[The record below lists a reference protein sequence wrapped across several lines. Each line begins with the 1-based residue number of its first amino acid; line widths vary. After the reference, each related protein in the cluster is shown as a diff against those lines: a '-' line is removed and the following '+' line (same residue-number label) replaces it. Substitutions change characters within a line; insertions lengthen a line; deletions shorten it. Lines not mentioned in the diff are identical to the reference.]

1 MVAANHPTKEDAMPA
16 PITKLTPKQLIE
28 AAKAPLLAYGEK
40 DWAKVEKS
48 ITANFTY
55 DEVATERKVQG
66 VATVIPLWKGW
77 ATALPDSKATIH
89 NAYVNGNTVVIEL
102 TWNGTHMG
110 PLQLPSGSVA
120 ATGKKIAL
128 RAINV
133 FKITGETASLQRQYF
148 DMATMLRQ
156 LGITG

>member
-1 MVAANHPTKEDAMPA
+1 MTAPA
-16 PITKLTPKQLIE
+16 TKLTPKQLIE

-40 DWAKVEKS
+40 DWVKVKNS

-55 DEVATERKVQG
+55 DEVGTERKVQG
-66 VATVIPLWKGW
+66 VDNVIPLWQGW

-89 NAYVNGNTVVIEL
+89 AAYVSGNTVVIEL
-102 TWNGTHMG
+102 TWNGTHTG
-110 PLQLPSGSVA
+110 PLSLPTGPVA

-133 FKITGETASLQRQYF
+133 FEITGEKASMQRQYF

-156 LGITG
+156 LGITS